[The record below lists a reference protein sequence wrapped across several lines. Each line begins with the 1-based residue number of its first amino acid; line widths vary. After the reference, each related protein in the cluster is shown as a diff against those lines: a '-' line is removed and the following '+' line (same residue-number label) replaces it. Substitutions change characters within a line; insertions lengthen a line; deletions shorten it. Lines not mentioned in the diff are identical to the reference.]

1 MSRNNRFIDI
11 YHLLFNLLIIML
23 STVIAID
30 PAIGLFLVIGG
41 LINYRALS
49 YYAKKLHEQKLERIR
64 ISKKLYEELTE
75 DELDKYI
82 NKKINNKLTDSKAF
96 TKQLLNALVIMSIM
110 LLVFFRDGTSIGF
123 IFIILMRLSL
133 NNLNKGIET
142 LVRYRMKIFDDPED
156 QIDFT

>member
-1 MSRNNRFIDI
+1 
-11 YHLLFNLLIIML
+11 ML

-30 PAIGLFLVIGG
+30 PAIGLFLMIGG

-49 YYAKKLHEQKLERIR
+49 YYAKKLHEQKLERIG
-64 ISKKLYEELTE
+64 ISKNYKKLYEELTE

-110 LLVFFRDGTSIGF
+110 LLVFFRDVQSIGF